1 MNGSP
6 SLPGQDSR
14 RSLPFRRRTSTTSS
28 PPAVAASASAPA
40 ASPSQS
46 QPQPRRA
53 SSPSSANSWPRSSL
67 GDIRT
72 SSSVYETASASVTT
86 AVNLDVPSAPPRKR
100 ARVELMDERARV
112 DPTCFPRTK
121 ASLSIPS
128 HRTLA
133 SSRTQLCKH
142 ESTRCRVIETPL
154 SLQPSRAFSLFRSSP
169 SANAA
174 APSLQPLDSSIQ
186 SPPPSFRPASD
197 SIRESSSSPRPH
209 RPSDGFRLPTE
220 ANNTLP
226 SQPGSAQG
234 STSSPSSNHSTQPKT
249 EHEPNSQKAEP
260 RVDQINSLLRHPTL
274 YDPIRKPRNPIV
286 LCHGQSLRFSFQVDF
301 QGLIVFCLHHVG
313 LYGFDVRGPSYL
325 RLHYWGDLLSILRGK
340 VGAEVFVTAV
350 PGTGSIKQRAHSLH
364 RLLEENQEL
373 HGQQLNFLAHS
384 MGGLDAR
391 YLFSQIRPETYHPI
405 SLTTLSTPHRGSEF
419 MAWCRANIGI
429 GTDYDVTS
437 AEAAR
442 LAHEDTSVP
451 LPFSLKSPILH
462 RVTPPQEEEA
472 IKAAE
477 QQEKIDAAAKTI
489 KTGLNLAGLPKTL
502 TASLSNYLLDLLD
515 SPAYANLTPNF
526 LREVF
531 NPLTPNRDDIKYYS
545 VASRTDKIPIWH
557 PLWLPKQ
564 VLDGAESARLA
575 KGIHTR
581 PNWVGND
588 GLVTIESAQWGEF
601 LGVIENCDH
610 WEMRGS
616 SGLISAA
623 ASASAVTELA
633 KMATRPG
640 REDKSEA
647 TEATSAKKGWQWQ
660 DLYRLIGS
668 SRNKSSPPGPA
679 AVAAATV
686 GNSHSSTASSPSDEP
701 SGLTSMASWIVK
713 ALPGIPSPIP
723 SSISSF
729 AGAASPTGSN
739 SRSTSSP
746 RTVVDD
752 PRPGTVANSVRAT
765 DAGPQRTTTSGPAAM
780 TATARIQYGAP
791 TSTGGGAGS
800 ASKSSGSAERGP
812 NGAAEATKPANKLE
826 KEKFSLEKM
835 TVAICRKLYD
845 DGL

>member
-1 MNGSP
+1 MSNVYEV
-6 SLPGQDSR
+6 
-14 RSLPFRRRTSTTSS
+14 TSS
-28 PPAVAASASAPA
+28 PQTNA
-40 ASPSQS
+40 
-46 QPQPRRA
+46 
-53 SSPSSANSWPRSSL
+53 L
-67 GDIRT
+67 HL
-72 SSSVYETASASVTT
+72 E
-86 AVNLDVPSAPPRKR
+86 VPSAPPRKR
-100 ARVELMDERARV
+100 ARVEAIDERARL
-112 DPTCFPRTK
+112 DPTCFPRTRS
-121 ASLSIPS
+121 SLSIPS
-128 HRTLA
+128 QCA
-133 SSRTQLCKH
+133 PSSSRTQLYTKDH
-142 ESTRCRVIETPL
+142 TRCRIIKTPL
-154 SLQPSRAFSLFRSSP
+154 SLQPSRSFSLFRSSP

-174 APSLQPLDSSIQ
+174 SPSLRPVDSSSQ
-186 SPPPSFRPASD
+186 SPPPTFRTASD
-197 SIRESSSSPRPH
+197 PIGGSSTGPRSQ
-209 RPSDGFRLPTE
+209 RSSDGFRLPTE
-220 ANNTLP
+220 TDGALP
-226 SQPGSAQG
+226 GQTGGALG
-234 STSSPSSNHSTQPKT
+234 STSSSSSKQSTQTNSKQ
-249 EHEPNSQKAEP
+249 EHDHRKEEPQL
-260 RVDQINSLLRHPTL
+260 DQINSLLRHPTL

-286 LCHGQSLRFSFQVDF
+286 LCH
-301 QGLIVFCLHHVG
+301 G

-364 RLLEENQEL
+364 GLLQENQDI
-373 HGQQLNFLAHS
+373 HGKQLNFLAHS

-391 YLFSQIRPETYHPI
+391 YLFSQIRPEAYHPI

-442 LAHEDTSVP
+442 LAHEDSSIP

-462 RVTPPQEEEA
+462 RVATQKEDDA
-472 IKAAE
+472 KKAAE
-477 QQEKIDAAAKTI
+477 HQEKVEAAAKTI
-489 KTGLNLAGLPKTL
+489 KTGLNLTGLPGLPKSL

-531 NPLTPNRDDIKYYS
+531 NPLTPNREDIKYYS

-575 KGIHTR
+575 QGIHTR

-623 ASASAVTELA
+623 ASATAVTELA

-647 TEATSAKKGWQWQ
+647 TGTTSAKKGWQWQ
-660 DLYRLIGS
+660 DLYQLIGS
-668 SRNKSSPPGPA
+668 SRNKSSTPAPA
-679 AVAAATV
+679 AVAAAT
-686 GNSHSSTASSPSDEP
+686 GTSSHSSTGSSGSSEEA

-713 ALPGIPSPIP
+713 VLPGIPSPISAP
-723 SSISSF
+723 ISSL
-729 AGAASPTGSN
+729 AAAASPSGSN
-739 SRSTSSP
+739 SPSTASP
-746 RTVVDD
+746 RSVVDD
-752 PRPGTVANSVRAT
+752 PRPGTVANSVRAS

-780 TATARIQYGAP
+780 TATARMQYGAP
-791 TSTGGGAGS
+791 TSSGGGASSG
-800 ASKSSGSAERGP
+800 SKSSSSAGP
-812 NGAAEATKPANKLE
+812 AGMNGAGATKSVHKVE

>member
-6 SLPGQDSR
+6 SLPGQDGR

-28 PPAVAASASAPA
+28 PPAVAASAPA

-46 QPQPRRA
+46 QPQPRRT
-53 SSPSSANSWPRSSL
+53 SSSSSANSWPRSSF
-67 GDIRT
+67 GDIHT

-86 AVNLDVPSAPPRKR
+86 AVNLDVPKAPPRKR
-100 ARVELMDERARV
+100 ARVELVDERARV

-121 ASLSIPS
+121 APLSIPS

-133 SSRTQLCKH
+133 SSQTQLYKH

-174 APSLQPLDSSIQ
+174 APSLQQPLDSSNQ

-197 SIRESSSSPRPH
+197 SIRENSSSPRPH
-209 RPSDGFRLPTE
+209 RPTDGFRLPTE
-220 ANNTLP
+220 ANTTLP
-226 SQPGSAQG
+226 SSAQG
-234 STSSPSSNHSTQPKT
+234 STSSPSSKQSTQPKT
-249 EHEPNSQKAEP
+249 EHEPNSQKEEP
-260 RVDQINSLLRHPTL
+260 RADQINSLLRHPTL

-286 LCHGQSLRFSFQVDF
+286 LCH
-301 QGLIVFCLHHVG
+301 G

-364 RLLEENQEL
+364 RLLEENHEL

-384 MGGLDAR
+384 MVSSNKIMVVFSTFLAYITRRLVPQGGLDAR

-472 IKAAE
+472 LKAAE
-477 QQEKIDAAAKTI
+477 QQEKVDAAAKTI
-489 KTGLNLAGLPKTL
+489 KAGLNLAGLPKSL

-531 NPLTPNRDDIKYYS
+531 NPLTPNRDDVKYYS
-545 VASRTDKIPIWH
+545 VASRTEKIPIWH

-588 GLVTIESAQWGEF
+588 GL
-601 LGVIENCDH
+601 
-610 WEMRGS
+610 
-616 SGLISAA
+616 
-623 ASASAVTELA
+623 
-633 KMATRPG
+633 
-640 REDKSEA
+640 
-647 TEATSAKKGWQWQ
+647 
-660 DLYRLIGS
+660 
-668 SRNKSSPPGPA
+668 
-679 AVAAATV
+679 
-686 GNSHSSTASSPSDEP
+686 
-701 SGLTSMASWIVK
+701 
-713 ALPGIPSPIP
+713 
-723 SSISSF
+723 
-729 AGAASPTGSN
+729 
-739 SRSTSSP
+739 
-746 RTVVDD
+746 
-752 PRPGTVANSVRAT
+752 
-765 DAGPQRTTTSGPAAM
+765 
-780 TATARIQYGAP
+780 
-791 TSTGGGAGS
+791 
-800 ASKSSGSAERGP
+800 
-812 NGAAEATKPANKLE
+812 
-826 KEKFSLEKM
+826 
-835 TVAICRKLYD
+835 
-845 DGL
+845 